1 MTNKTTIQI
10 DQDTLKIL
18 EKLKKERRVKS
29 YSELIRQ
36 LINESK
42 KIEKSEKGSLSKIPS
57 FIREEY
63 ERIS

>member
-18 EKLKKERRVKS
+18 EKLKKERKVKS

-36 LINESK
+36 LVNESK
-42 KIEKSEKGSLSKIPS
+42 KIEKSEKGSLSKIPV

-63 ERIS
+63 DHIS

>member
-36 LINESK
+36 LIN
-42 KIEKSEKGSLSKIPS
+42 
-57 FIREEY
+57 
-63 ERIS
+63 

>member
-42 KIEKSEKGSLSKIPS
+42 KFENSEKGSLSKITT

-63 ERIS
+63 ERVS

>member
-18 EKLKKERRVKS
+18 EKLKKEKRVKS

>member
-63 ERIS
+63 ERVS

>member
-1 MTNKTTIQI
+1 MRNKTTIQV
-10 DQDTLKIL
+10 DQDTLRIL

-42 KIEKSEKGSLSKIPS
+42 KIEKSEKGSLSKIPA

-63 ERIS
+63 DRIS

>member
-42 KIEKSEKGSLSKIPS
+42 KIEKSEKGSLSKIPT

-63 ERIS
+63 ERVS

>member
-1 MTNKTTIQI
+1 MRNKTTIQI

>member
-1 MTNKTTIQI
+1 MRNKTTIQI

-63 ERIS
+63 ERVS

>member
-1 MTNKTTIQI
+1 MRNKTTIQI

-42 KIEKSEKGSLSKIPS
+42 KIEKSEKGSLSKIPT

-63 ERIS
+63 ERVS

>member
-1 MTNKTTIQI
+1 MANKTTIQI

-18 EKLKKERRVKS
+18 EKLKKEKRVKS

-63 ERIS
+63 GRVS

>member
-1 MTNKTTIQI
+1 
-10 DQDTLKIL
+10 LKIL

-42 KIEKSEKGSLSKIPS
+42 KIEKSEKGSLSKISS

-63 ERIS
+63 ERVS

>member
-10 DQDTLKIL
+10 DQDTLKVL

-63 ERIS
+63 ERVS